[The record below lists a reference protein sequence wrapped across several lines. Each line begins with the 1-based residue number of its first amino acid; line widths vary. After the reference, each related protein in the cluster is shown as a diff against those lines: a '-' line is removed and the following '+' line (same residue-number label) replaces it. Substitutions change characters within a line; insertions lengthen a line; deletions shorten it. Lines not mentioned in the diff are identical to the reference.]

1 MKTVITLM
9 SCFVILCGC
18 QLWFAN
24 IGGAAEAE
32 VKIEPLPDPILAPL
46 PLRTGYSTLPG
57 WSAGY
62 RNKFDSDTHD
72 LSKLRLFLK
81 RKSRS
86 GHIIKLGWERQTGAF
101 PNFFKAGTINGAS
114 FNNTGIFI
122 IEQEIKF

>member
-24 IGGAAEAE
+24 LGSAEE
-32 VKIEPLPDPILAPL
+32 PKVKIEPLPDPVLAPL

-62 RNKFDSDTHD
+62 RYKFDSDTHD

-81 RKSRS
+81 RKSRA
-86 GHIIKLGWERQTGAF
+86 GHIIKLGWERQRGAF
-101 PNFFKAGTINGAS
+101 PNFFKSGTINGAS
-114 FNNTGIFI
+114 FNNTGIFF

>member
-1 MKTVITLM
+1 M
-9 SCFVILCGC
+9 SCFIILCGC

-62 RNKFDSDTHD
+62 RYKFDSDTHD

-81 RKSRS
+81 RKSRG

-101 PNFFKAGTINGAS
+101 PNFFKSGTINGAS
-114 FNNTGIFI
+114 FNNTGIFF